1 MSGGVSERE
10 EVLDV
15 FGAIGAGFE
24 QQSDAF
30 KKLFVATILQGGL
43 IVGGALDSIQSG
55 TKLEDQAAGFEKFMR
70 ENICRVGCEIKLGSH
85 CALSDE
91 LVHGRYRGIVR
102 A

>member
-1 MSGGVSERE
+1 MSERE
-10 EVLDV
+10 KVLDV
-15 FGAIGAGFE
+15 LGASGAGFE

-30 KKLFVATILQGGL
+30 KKLLVAIILQGCL
-43 IVGGALDSIQSG
+43 IVGGTLDSIQSG

-70 ENICRVGCEIKLGSH
+70 ENIRRVGCEIKLGSH